1 MRGRRLFLFKKTS
14 NIDKQKN
21 KNQKKEKKLKKKT
34 YYRRKIDLK
43 ITFTVFPV
51 TCISGN
57 KSLFL
62 LACAI
67 YYEIIVKSIF
77 DILKF
82 FHFLNFS

>member
-82 FHFLNFS
+82 FHFLNSS